1 MKACVSMI
9 QEIWQQR
16 KLLIQFARNDFKSRY
31 AGSFLGILWAFV
43 NPLVMVLTY
52 WFVFSFALRAGAS
65 GEYPFIVFLLSGIV
79 AWFFFSD
86 VLGSATNVFREYS
99 YLVKKV
105 VFNIKILPTAKLIS
119 AFYTHLFFL
128 GVTFVVLLFY
138 GYTPTLQTLQL
149 VYYIVALMLFVTG
162 LTWVTSS
169 IQPFFPD
176 LNQLIAVIMQA
187 LMWSVPVLWN
197 PIVFQDHPKVIQI
210 LKLNPMYYIVEGYRA
225 SLLSEGWF
233 WQQHPAQ
240 TIYFWIVTVILMM
253 LGAHLLMRLKP
264 HFSDVL

>member
-1 MKACVSMI
+1 M
-9 QEIWQQR
+9 
-16 KLLIQFARNDFKSRY
+16 
-31 AGSFLGILWAFV
+31 
-43 NPLVMVLTY
+43 
-52 WFVFSFALRAGAS
+52 
-65 GEYPFIVFLLSGIV
+65 
-79 AWFFFSD
+79 
-86 VLGSATNVFREYS
+86 FREYS

-119 AFYTHLFFL
+119 AFYMHLFFL
-128 GVTFVVLLFY
+128 GVTFIVLLFY